1 MSEVKFTKWQWSAHD
16 KRPQCNGFSIFA
28 ENQYVAFVGDS
39 DDNTDCK
46 ANAHL
51 IAAAPEMYEM
61 LEQLSSELRHA
72 IGEVNDMRKAKI
84 CGSDLTPP
92 DLWDAE
98 SCYLADKLLAKAR
111 GEQDA

>member
-1 MSEVKFTKWQWSAHD
+1 MTSAHSAMVFQFLL
-16 KRPQCNGFSIFA
+16 KI
-28 ENQYVAFVGDS
+28 
-39 DDNTDCK
+39 NTLRLLVILMTIH
-46 ANAHL
+46 AHL
-51 IAAAPEMYEM
+51 IAAAPKMYKM